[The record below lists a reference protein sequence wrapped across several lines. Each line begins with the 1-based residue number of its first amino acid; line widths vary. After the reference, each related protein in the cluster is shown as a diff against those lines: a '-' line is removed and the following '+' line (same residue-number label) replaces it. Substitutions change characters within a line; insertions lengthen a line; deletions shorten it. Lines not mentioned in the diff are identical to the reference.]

1 MSRYDL
7 LRVNGNKIPTPSV
20 LSYTRSALDDGEGT
34 YRDIDGDLIRSRV
47 RDDLIKLE
55 LTWYSAS
62 LTVATVAGLL
72 QAFDDTFFEVE
83 YFDPHD
89 GEHVTKEF
97 YVGDRTGTMYSFI
110 DGKPVFKDIRFN
122 LVSK

>member
-1 MSRYDL
+1 MARYDL
-7 LRVNGNKIPTPSV
+7 LRINGETIPTPSV
-20 LSYTRSALDDGEGT
+20 LTYTRSALDDGEGS
-34 YRDIDGDLIRSRV
+34 YRTVTGDLVRSRI

-62 LTVATVAGLL
+62 LTVEAVAALL
-72 QAFDDTFFEVE
+72 QAFDDVFFEVE

-89 GEHVTKEF
+89 GEQVTKIF

-110 DGKPVFKDIRFN
+110 DGKPVFKDIQFN
-122 LVSK
+122 LISK